1 MSTKRQPSAPPKI
14 PGYEYVRL
22 IGMGGFADVF
32 EYRQEF
38 PKRSVAVK
46 VLLSGSLDQ
55 GSREAFFAEAN
66 LMAQLSH
73 HPSMVTIYQADIA
86 PDGRP
91 YLVMEF
97 CSRPSLGQRYRKETI
112 SVAEALRT
120 GIRVASA
127 VETAHRLNIL
137 HRDIKPANILAT
149 DFGWPALTDFGI
161 ASTSSDA
168 ISSTGMSI
176 PWAPPE
182 LLAEVPQNDVRADV
196 YSLAATLYTVL
207 AGRSPFE
214 IPGRSNT
221 PAELLSRIERDP
233 LPAIERTDVPLGL
246 FKVLQKGMEKDPQKR
261 YPTALAFAQALTQVE
276 ISLQLPSTSI
286 DLPQEILSAS
296 RVSFQPDEDIAPEG
310 FDEGDQRTRLR
321 PVREIDPSGSLAT
334 NVYPES
340 KDFEADQ
347 ATRLRMP
354 TSIDPQGSSHDAF
367 SGPNQ
372 INQTSP
378 VSAPTEV
385 NATNAEHDV
394 FAEADQATRFSPIRS
409 INAHDPLPT
418 PGVPG
423 VPAVS
428 NTQVASPKANREA
441 GGRASATANS
451 NAGGKANSES
461 ETANKVKIIVSAIS
475 AALIVLALT
484 WLIWSSL
491 ADKNNDSNNLPTQA
505 PTLNQSATPT
515 AEEDDDA
522 EIGAVPTPSL
532 LSGANLG
539 DGTAE
544 FQWTN
549 PSPQEGDAYIWAVI
563 STDEN
568 YAEYNRTE
576 DLSVIVPIPEDS
588 VAVCIEVSIV
598 RDDGRASQT
607 AAQACSR

>member
-22 IGMGGFADVF
+22 VGMGGFADVF

-86 PDGRP
+86 QDGRP

-168 ISSTGMSI
+168 VSSTGMSI

-182 LLAEVPQNDVRADV
+182 LLAEMPQNDVRSDV

-214 IPGRSNT
+214 IPGRRNT

-246 FKVLQKGMEKDPQKR
+246 FKVLQKGMEKEPQKR

-276 ISLQLPSTSI
+276 ISLQLPSTSV

-296 RVSFQPDEDIAPEG
+296 RVSFQPDEEIAPEG

-321 PVREIDPSGSLAT
+321 AVREIDPSGSLAT
-334 NVYPES
+334 NVYPDTN
-340 KDFEADQ
+340 DFEADQ

-354 TSIDPQGSSHDAF
+354 TSIDPQGSNKNNFNA
-367 SGPNQ
+367 P
-372 INQTSP
+372 TS
-378 VSAPTEV
+378 VANSNSAPTGV
-385 NATNAEHDV
+385 AATNTGHDV

-409 INAHDPLPT
+409 INAHESLPT
-418 PGVPG
+418 PGAPGSPVVP
-423 VPAVS
+423 
-428 NTQVASPKANREA
+428 NTQVASPKANRGA
-441 GGRASATANS
+441 GGWESGTESANTEDHK
-451 NAGGKANSES
+451 GSES

-484 WLIWSSL
+484 WLIWSSI
-491 ADKNNDSNNLPTQA
+491 ADKNKDSNNLPTQA
-505 PTLNQSATPT
+505 PTLNQSAAPT
-515 AEEDDDA
+515 AEEEPDA
-522 EIGAVPTPSL
+522 EVGAVPMPSL
-532 LSGANLG
+532 LSGTNLG

-549 PSPQEGDAYIWAVI
+549 PSPQEGDAYIWTIINA
-563 STDEN
+563 DEN
-568 YAEYNRTE
+568 YAEYSRTE

-588 VAVCIEVSIV
+588 VAVCIEVAIV
-598 RDDGRASQT
+598 RDDGRSSQS

>member
-22 IGMGGFADVF
+22 VGMGGFADVF

-86 PDGRP
+86 QDGRP

-161 ASTSSDA
+161 ASTSSGA
-168 ISSTGMSI
+168 VSTTGMSI

-182 LLAEVPQNDVRADV
+182 LLAEMPQNDVRADV

-221 PAELLSRIERDP
+221 PAELLARIERDP

-246 FKVLQKGMEKDPQKR
+246 FKVLQKGMEKEPQKR

-276 ISLQLPSTSI
+276 ISLQLPSTSV

-296 RVSFQPDEDIAPEG
+296 RVSFQPDEEIAPEG

-321 PVREIDPSGSLAT
+321 AVREIDPSGSLAT
-334 NVYPES
+334 NVYPD
-340 KDFEADQ
+340 KNDFEADQ

-354 TSIDPQGSSHDAF
+354 TSIDPQGSNKNNF
-367 SGPNQ
+367 
-372 INQTSP
+372 
-378 VSAPTEV
+378 SAPTSAV
-385 NATNAEHDV
+385 NSNSAPTGVATANTDHDV

-409 INAHDPLPT
+409 INAHESLPT
-418 PGVPG
+418 PGAPG
-423 VPAVS
+423 NPAVP
-428 NTQVASPKANREA
+428 NTQVASPKANRGA
-441 GGRASATANS
+441 GGWESGTENANPEDHK
-451 NAGGKANSES
+451 GSES

-491 ADKNNDSNNLPTQA
+491 ADKNKDSNNIPTQA
-505 PTLNQSATPT
+505 PTLNQSANPT
-515 AEEDDDA
+515 AEEEPDA
-522 EIGAVPTPSL
+522 EVGAVPMPSL
-532 LSGANLG
+532 LSGTNLG

-549 PSPQEGDAYIWAVI
+549 PSPQEGDAYIWTIINA
-563 STDEN
+563 DEN
-568 YAEYNRTE
+568 YAEYSRTE

-598 RDDGRASQT
+598 RDDGRSSQS